1 MTTLIYAIIGA
12 AAGLLGIYFGFH
24 FRAGMTVYDGPIAYI
39 GSAFTAG
46 LTLVILRHAIREH
59 FGPIIP

>member
-1 MTTLIYAIIGA
+1 MTTLVYAIIGA
-12 AAGLLGIYFGFH
+12 AAGLLAIYFGFH

-39 GSAFTAG
+39 GSALAG
-46 LTLVILRHAIREH
+46 GVAVVIVRHAIREH